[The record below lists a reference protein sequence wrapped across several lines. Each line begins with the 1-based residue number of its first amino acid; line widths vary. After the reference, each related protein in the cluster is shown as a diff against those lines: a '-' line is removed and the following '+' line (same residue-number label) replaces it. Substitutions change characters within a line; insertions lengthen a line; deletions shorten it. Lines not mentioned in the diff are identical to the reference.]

1 MNYLSAVLLILI
13 IVGGIGWIGYSSAII
28 RAVCRRNVVSYFS
41 STRGYLFIFAFVTLS
56 GFYAYRDEFFTNNL
70 ANLDQLSLWFPMLLL
85 FIVPAITM
93 SAWADEKKMGTDE
106 LLFTLPARDTEILL
120 GKFLAVLS
128 IYTVA
133 LVFSMTHAFVLAA
146 LGNPDWGVLLTTYFG
161 YWLSGAALL
170 AAGLVASAL
179 TGSTTVAFVLT
190 VVICLLPVGIGA
202 VSSEYQVLR
211 QLSVAEQLFSFT
223 NGLISL
229 ASLAYFGSLVCFML
243 YVNKILISRRH
254 WSAQR
259 ATNMGWHYLTRIACL
274 AVALISFNLFT
285 TRNDTTIDLTA
296 EGLYTLSNSTREV
309 INSIPEDGSV
319 SISAFLSTDIPR
331 QYVPVR
337 KKLIGLLRQVDQIG
351 GSQVTVRIVDIEPF
365 SIQAEE
371 AEQKGI
377 RSRQVQEVRGGKV
390 SGEDIFLGLVING
403 ADEVVIPF
411 CDVGLPLEYELTR
424 SIRTAAQEDTKRRRI
439 GVLTTDAQLYGN
451 FSFAGGAPR
460 RTPKWQIINELEKQF
475 DVQQLSADTPIDRK
489 RFDLV
494 LAVMPS
500 SLTAPQMSNLVDYVK
515 SGQSVLIFD
524 DPLPMTVPGGAPRQP
539 KPAPGGGG
547 MMGMGRQPA
556 QPKASGG
563 RATTLL
569 TALGLEWDY
578 EEIIWD
584 RYNPHPQ
591 FSQLAPEIV
600 FVSSSRGDG
609 NADSFNTDNPI
620 TNGLNELVLFYSGC
634 VRAPSSDDKPAGISY
649 EQLLLTSTDSGT
661 LKFDEIMESG
671 FMGQSQLRR
680 DPPRKMDD
688 YAQVIAYHVQ
698 GKRDVAAPP
707 LPPGL
712 TKDSPPAPQ
721 TVTEKINC
729 IYVAD
734 TDVIS
739 DQMFVLRAQGL
750 RPSQDGDPIEFDNVT
765 FALNCIDVLVGDTE
779 LIPLRTRRAEL
790 RTLETVEAEKKTS
803 LSAQIKELEDAETE
817 FKERVEKKQQQL
829 DEDVNRIRDDKSIDD
844 TTRNR
849 LMQMAQEQRN
859 EELEQENEEISQ
871 EKQAKIREIRNRTER
886 QVRSIEATYKWLG
899 ILLPPLPAILLG
911 IFFLVIRIKNETT
924 NIPDDRNRTTGSRSG
939 TISSDAG

>member
-1 MNYLSAVLLILI
+1 MNYLSAALLLAVIA
-13 IVGGIGWIGYSSAII
+13 GGIAWIVTKSVII
-28 RAVCRRNVVSYFS
+28 RAVCLRNVASFFS
-41 STRGYLFIFAFVTLS
+41 SIRGYVFIFAFVTLS
-56 GFYAYRDEFFTNNL
+56 GVYAYRDEFFTNNL
-70 ANLDQLSLWFPMLLL
+70 ANLDQLSVWFPVLLL

-93 SAWADEKKMGTDE
+93 SAWSDEKKMGTDE
-106 LLFTLPARDTEILL
+106 LLFTLPARDSEILL
-120 GKFLAVLS
+120 GKYLAVLA
-128 IYTVA
+128 IYSVA
-133 LVFSMTHAFVLAA
+133 LAFLMAHVLVLAA
-146 LGNPDWGVLLTTYFG
+146 LGNPDWGVLATTYLG
-161 YWLSGAALL
+161 YWLAGAALL
-170 AAGLVASAL
+170 AAGLTASAL
-179 TGSTTVAFVLT
+179 TGSTTLAYVLT
-190 VVICLLPVGIGA
+190 VVFCMVPVGIGKLG
-202 VSSEYQVLR
+202 SQYHLLR
-211 QLSVAEQLFSFT
+211 QLSIDEQLLSFT

-229 ASLAYFGSLVCFML
+229 ASLAYFGSLVGFML
-243 YVNKILISRRH
+243 YANKILISRRH
-254 WSAQR
+254 WSAQQ
-259 ATNMGWHYLTRIACL
+259 AAPMGYHYAARIACL
-274 AVALISFNLFT
+274 GIAVISFNLFA

-296 EGLYTLSNSTREV
+296 EGLFTLSESTREV
-309 INSIPEDGSV
+309 IDSIPEDGSI

-337 KKLIGLLRQVDQIG
+337 KKLIGLLRQVDQLG
-351 GSQVTVRIVDIEPF
+351 GSQVSVRIIDIEPF
-365 SIQAEE
+365 SVEAEE

-377 RSRQVQEVRGGKV
+377 RSRAVQEISGGKV

-424 SIRTAAQEDTKRRRI
+424 SIRTAAQEETNRRRI
-439 GVLTTDAQLYGN
+439 GVLNTDANLYGS
-451 FSFAGGAPR
+451 FSFAGGSPQ
-460 RTPKWQIINELEKQF
+460 RTPKWQIVNELEKQF
-475 DVQQLSADTPIDRK
+475 DVEQLPADGPIDRK

-500 SLTAPQMSNLVDYVK
+500 SLTAPQMANLVDYVK
-515 SGQSVLIFD
+515 SGQSVLVFD

-539 KPAPGGGG
+539 KPAPGGG

-569 TALGLEWDY
+569 RTLGLEWDF
-578 EEIIWD
+578 EEVIWD
-584 RYNPHPQ
+584 EYNPHPQ

-600 FVSSSRGDG
+600 FVSASRGDG
-609 NADSFNTDNPI
+609 NANSFNSDSPVTS
-620 TNGLNELVLFYSGC
+620 GLNELVLFYSGC
-634 VRAPSSDDKPAGISY
+634 VRAPSDDDKPAGISY

-661 LKFDEIMESG
+661 LKFDDIMESG
-671 FMGQSQLRR
+671 FMGRSQLKRNPVR
-680 DPPRKMDD
+680 TKDD
-688 YAQVIAYHVQ
+688 YAQVIAYHVA
-698 GKRDVAAPP
+698 GKRDVPAPP
-707 LPPGL
+707 LPPGMPGAQ
-712 TKDSPPAPQ
+712 DAPT

-739 DQMFVLRAQGL
+739 DQMFLLRAQGL
-750 RPSQDGDPIEFDNVT
+750 RPSPDGEPIQFDNVT

-803 LSAQIKELEDAETE
+803 LSAQISELEDAETE
-817 FKERVEKKQQQL
+817 FKKRVEAKQKQL

-844 TTRNR
+844 TTRTR

-859 EELEQENEEISQ
+859 EELEQENEAISR

-886 QVRSIEATYKWLG
+886 EIRSIEATYKWAG

-911 IFFLVIRIKNETT
+911 IFFLFTRIKNESTS
-924 NIPDDRNRTTGSRSG
+924 IPVDRSRSASP
-939 TISSDAG
+939 TT